1 MPFTDTD
8 PFGGPGGT
16 RTLKHAVLSGAPMPI
31 RVLDHMVGRDR
42 FERSPLPPW
51 AACNITP
58 ATDVKLVGPAGFEPA
73 TLSTGM
79 QACNITPET
88 VGGVGGS

>member
-1 MPFTDTD
+1 
-8 PFGGPGGT
+8 
-16 RTLKHAVLSGAPMPI
+16 
-31 RVLDHMVGRDR
+31 MVGRDR

-73 TLSTGM
+73 TLPTGM
-79 QACNITPET
+79 QACNITPGID
-88 VGGVGGS
+88 VKFGGDDGIQTT